1 MHLFVIESVSQLT
14 FKYFF
19 GSSLIIFCQ
28 SSANCYLKWKGCYE
42 RHFEL
47 QISLYTRFIFVY
59 TPESKTAFICIF
71 YFWFFDSFYNYLFT
85 FHFYK
90 DGQVLLRETTHI
102 KKKQFLRW
110 ILWLGLVLY
119 FNKYNFD
126 HSCILLEPSYFRIP
140 NSNVNFIKNH
150 LHTNSQIV
158 CEVSLTESVK

>member
-1 MHLFVIESVSQLT
+1 MHLFVIESVSINFQI
-14 FKYFF
+14 FF

-28 SSANCYLKWKGCYE
+28 SSANCYLKRKGCYE

-126 HSCILLEPSYFRIP
+126 HSCILPLTSE
-140 NSNVNFIKNH
+140 
-150 LHTNSQIV
+150 SQILMSILGITV
-158 CEVSLTESVK
+158 YIQILKLFVSLTKSVK